1 MTQHPWRS
9 AHYKN
14 GRFFNPDTPSQ
25 RFSQFLKW
33 VTHRKAGSWR
43 KFIPSTPGPKPPERI
58 SGSDLRVTFVNHATF
73 LLQTEGL
80 NFLTDPVWSERVSPV
95 SFAGPR
101 RHRAPGILF
110 NDLPPVDA
118 ILLTHNHYDHLD
130 IPTLKMLIDR
140 DHPQIF
146 CPLGLTRLLTKIGF
160 KDIHELD
167 WWQQMEWNRVRIHC
181 VPAQHFSAR
190 GPFDRDRTLWCGW
203 IVKTSAGEIY
213 FAGDTGFGSLFEE
226 IAREFRNIH
235 VALLPIGAYE
245 PEWFMGTI
253 HMTPE
258 QAVHAHAIL
267 GASVSIATH
276 FGTFSLADDGET
288 DPVDRLRKALIGSR
302 RSGSFFVPEEG
313 EGYGIPALGLSNG
326 VPVNANSNHQEDDC
340 RDHQRGI

>member
-1 MTQHPWRS
+1 MKQHSWRS
-9 AHYKN
+9 EHYKN
-14 GRFFNPDTPSQ
+14 GRFFNPDIPPQ
-25 RFSQFLKW
+25 RFSQLLKW
-33 VTHRKAGSWR
+33 VTHRKAGFWR
-43 KFIPSTPGPKPPERI
+43 KFIPSTPGPRPPERI
-58 SGSDLRVTFVNHATF
+58 GGSDLRATFINHATF

-110 NDLPPVDA
+110 KDLPSTDA

-130 IPTLKMLIDR
+130 IPTLKMLVKR
-140 DHPQIF
+140 DPSAIF
-146 CPLGLTRLLTKIGF
+146 CPLGLAQMLTKIGF
-160 KDIHELD
+160 KDIYELD
-167 WWQQMEWNRVRIHC
+167 WWQHVDWRGLKIHC

-203 IVKTSAGEIY
+203 TVKTSAGAIY

-226 IAREFRNIH
+226 IAREFQNIR
-235 VALLPIGAYE
+235 VALLPVGAYE

-258 QAVHAHAIL
+258 QAVSAHAIL
-267 GASVSIATH
+267 GASVSIAMH

-288 DPVDRLRKALIGSR
+288 DPVDRLRRALIDSIH
-302 RSGSFFVPEEG
+302 SNSFWIPAEG
-313 EGYGIPALGLSNG
+313 EGYDIPATKLNG
-326 VPVNANSNHQEDDC
+326 FPTTARLEL
-340 RDHQRGI
+340 